1 VGRRSQGGAKPTRH
15 PTDHLQMLLPARS
28 PGDTKRAVCR
38 LPIILR
44 NWGSGLYFR
53 ADRGEPSFVKSTLK
67 RSAAVAAALSVA
79 SALCPSIAG
88 ADEAAAVHTLG
99 GQAELI
105 NGNVVQG
112 WTIRDLKPS
121 ADAIPHAAAGIL
133 WEATASDTAIQGTV
147 IPVVSNLNARAL
159 DGETY
164 RVLFGV
170 ATPQGV
176 NPATLGQGQ
185 TTSGKV
191 YFDVT
196 GAAPDSVTYSA
207 GGNDLIVWVQP
218 PPTAATGPGSPQ
230 GRHPAPTPLVGP
242 TPAPGPSTAPAANAA
257 PTAVGQGAPI
267 PAPGTAAPGSVGT
280 PLQAGAPDAPLPTGA
295 PTSGPATGTGS
306 VGTPLQQADTQG
318 APTPAP
324 LTPPTP
330 ITSAAPQP
338 AAATGQ
344 PVSSGTQLP
353 AEGQRT
359 TVSVPTTTVPPSP

>member
-1 VGRRSQGGAKPTRH
+1 
-15 PTDHLQMLLPARS
+15 
-28 PGDTKRAVCR
+28 
-38 LPIILR
+38 
-44 NWGSGLYFR
+44 
-53 ADRGEPSFVKSTLK
+53 VKSTLK
-67 RSAAVAAALSVA
+67 RSVAVAAALSVA

-88 ADEAAAVHTLG
+88 ADEAASVHTLG
-99 GQAELI
+99 GQAELV

-121 ADAIPHAAAGIL
+121 ADAIPHSAAGTV

-147 IPVVSNLNARAL
+147 IPVVSNLNARAR

-176 NPATLGQGQ
+176 NPATLGQSQ

-218 PPTAATGPGSPQ
+218 PPATAATGPASPQ

-267 PAPGTAAPGSVGT
+267 PAPGSVGT
-280 PLQAGAPDAPLPTGA
+280 PLQAGAPDTPLPTGA
-295 PTSGPATGTGS
+295 PTPGPATGTAS
-306 VGTPLQQADTQG
+306 VGTPLQADTQG

-353 AEGQRT
+353 ADGQRT
-359 TVSVPTTTVPPSP
+359 TVSVPTTTVAPSP

>member
-1 VGRRSQGGAKPTRH
+1 
-15 PTDHLQMLLPARS
+15 M
-28 PGDTKRAVCR
+28 
-38 LPIILR
+38 
-44 NWGSGLYFR
+44 
-53 ADRGEPSFVKSTLK
+53 KSTLK
-67 RSAAVAAALSVA
+67 RSVAVAAALSAA
-79 SALCPSIAG
+79 SALGPPIAG

-99 GQAELI
+99 GQAELV

-121 ADAIPHAAAGIL
+121 ADAIPHSAAGTV

-147 IPVVSNLNARAL
+147 IPVVSNLNARAR

-164 RVLFGV
+164 PVLFGV

-218 PPTAATGPGSPQ
+218 PPATAATGPGSPQ
-230 GRHPAPTPLVGP
+230 GRHPAPAPLVGP
-242 TPAPGPSTAPAANAA
+242 TPAPGPSTAPAGNAA
-257 PTAVGQGAPI
+257 PAAVGQGAPI

-295 PTSGPATGTGS
+295 ATPAPATGTGS

-318 APTPAP
+318 ATLGP

-338 AAATGQ
+338 AGVTGQ

-353 AEGQRT
+353 ADGQRT
-359 TVSVPTTTVPPSP
+359 TVSVPTTTVAPSP

>member
-1 VGRRSQGGAKPTRH
+1 
-15 PTDHLQMLLPARS
+15 MLLPARS
-28 PGDTKRAVCR
+28 PGDTKRAVCPPPV
-38 LPIILR
+38 L
-44 NWGSGLYFR
+44 NGGSGLYFH
-53 ADRGEPSFVKSTLK
+53 ADRAEPSFVKSTLK
-67 RSAAVAAALSVA
+67 TSVAVAATLSVA
-79 SALCPSIAG
+79 SALCPPFAG
-88 ADEAAAVHTLG
+88 ADEAASVHTLG
-99 GQAELI
+99 GQAELV

-121 ADAIPHAAAGIL
+121 EDAIPHSAAGTL
-133 WEATASDTAIQGTV
+133 WEATASDTAIQSTV
-147 IPVVSNLNARAL
+147 IPVVSNLNARAR

-164 RVLFGV
+164 PVLFGV

-218 PPTAATGPGSPQ
+218 PPATAATRPGSSQ
-230 GRHPAPTPLVGP
+230 GPHPAPAPLVGP
-242 TPAPGPSTAPAANAA
+242 TPAPALSTAPAANAA
-257 PTAVGQGAPI
+257 PAAAGQGTPI

-280 PLQAGAPDAPLPTGA
+280 PLQASAPDAPLPTGA
-295 PTSGPATGTGS
+295 ATPAPATGTGS

-324 LTPPTP
+324 LTLPTP

-338 AAATGQ
+338 AVATGQ

-353 AEGQRT
+353 ADGQRT
-359 TVSVPTTTVPPSP
+359 TVSAPATTVAPSP